1 MIRLAQDK
9 VANEHYVPK
18 AYLRSFMN
26 DAKKCHVYDKTS
38 KKYFPTG
45 INNILAERYMY
56 DFPKE
61 MLMGFSNVDPQAVEK
76 FLANTMDGYWGNI
89 VNNINQNF
97 QWFSLKYS
105 YHFLDVYRCI
115 TMQLLRTPN
124 GKKMLADI
132 YGEVY
137 QKEIKSDFE
146 NIFLARE
153 LIKIIDDNFN
163 SVLLEILLEEFGHIS
178 IGVNDTCYP
187 FVTSDNPVVTIPNI
201 WNKDERMIF
210 YPVTP
215 NRCLFLLKR
224 KKVES
229 QLETVLNKVAIGKY
243 RITEFNEINQ
253 EAYQREKAILKE
265 LNPESIVISE
275 VDALVLNSCIYLNA
289 NKYIVSNVDIEKCH
303 LWTECHE

>member
-1 MIRLAQDK
+1 MAQDK

-26 DAKKCHVYDKTS
+26 DVKKCHIYDKAN
-38 KKYFPTG
+38 KKYFLTG
-45 INNILAERYMY
+45 IDNILAERYMY

-61 MLMGFSNVDPQAVEK
+61 ILMGFSNVDPQTVEK
-76 FLANTMDGYWGNI
+76 FLANTMDGYWRNI
-89 VNNINQNF
+89 VDNIEQNF

-146 NIFLARE
+146 NVFLARE
-153 LIKIIDDNFN
+153 LINIIDDNLN
-163 SVLLEILLEEFGHIS
+163 SFLLEILLEEFGHVS

-187 FVTSDNPVVTIPNI
+187 FVTSDNPVVTMANI

-215 NRCLFLLKR
+215 HRCLLLPKR
-224 KKVES
+224 KKVEN
-229 QLETVLNKVAIGKY
+229 QLGIVLNEVAMGKY
-243 RITEFNEINQ
+243 CITELYEINQ
-253 EAYQREKAILKE
+253 EAYRREKAMLKE

-275 VDALVLNSCIYLNA
+275 VDAFVLNSCSYLNA
-289 NKYIVSNVDIEKCH
+289 NKYIVSNVDIEKCN
-303 LWTECHE
+303 LWNECHE